1 MFYWKKEGFK
11 LITHDQEIYEPAM
24 RYKLMKDIKSELD
37 CLTPAMIKK
46 IIMDFIKNDDNET
59 LSIYLE
65 ELRHL

>member
-1 MFYWKKEGFK
+1 M
-11 LITHDQEIYEPAM
+11 IIDDQENHEPDLRA
-24 RYKLMKDIKSELD
+24 KLLKAIKSELD

-46 IIMDFIKNDDNET
+46 IIMDFIKNDDIET